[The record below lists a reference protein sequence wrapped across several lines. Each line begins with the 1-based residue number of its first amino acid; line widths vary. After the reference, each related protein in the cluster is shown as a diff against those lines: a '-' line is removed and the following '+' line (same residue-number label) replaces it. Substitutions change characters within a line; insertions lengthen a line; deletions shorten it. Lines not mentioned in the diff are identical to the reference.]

1 MEKETAL
8 EASNLLYSIETC
20 DNFIDVLDN
29 IEIQNGWKDS
39 NLTKILSKAIEE
51 ACEYKKSLEKS
62 LEEL

>member
-20 DNFIDVLDN
+20 NNFIDVLDN
-29 IEIQNGWKDS
+29 LEIQNGWKDS

-51 ACEYKKSLEKS
+51 ACEYKKSLEKK

>member
-1 MEKETAL
+1 MEKGVAL
-8 EASNLLYSIETC
+8 AASNLLYSIETC
-20 DNFIDVLDN
+20 NNFIDVLDN

-51 ACEYKKSLEKS
+51 ACEYKKSLEKK